1 MEITSTSDA
10 SALYIR
16 DTRQTRRLNL
26 HGDFVSRESAS
37 GIVWLT
43 SSSRVLHRT
52 VDFILPEPRPF
63 AFHRLIYIWIL
74 FAGFPIPLIR
84 LAHDDNR
91 RVVQDDQLFPRDRL
105 SARVS
110 PEIFYPLNFLSL
122 SSSSY
127 AYHRLGFPIAA
138 NASYGLFRLISRSLI
153 APFRRH
159 NRDPNGLL
167 SVLRYIKDERSLRCL
182 RDEKELSYG
191 SYQLLFLVLYFT

>member
-74 FAGFPIPLIR
+74 FAGSPIPLIR

-122 SSSSY
+122 SSSNY
-127 AYHRLGFPIAA
+127 AYHRRGFPIAA
-138 NASYGLFRLISRSLI
+138 NASCGLFRLISRSLI
-153 APFRRH
+153 APFRRR
-159 NRDPNGLL
+159 NCVLNGLL
-167 SVLRYIKDERSLRCL
+167 SVLRDIKDEGSLRCL
-182 RDEKELSYG
+182 RDEKESSYG
-191 SYQLLFLVLYFT
+191 SYQLLYKS